1 MPMLAFLAAAA
12 LAAAPAPA
20 AAPLPAPMPQG
31 EELERQIA
39 DLDARLFWA
48 GFEGCDPDAM
58 APLLAPDFRM
68 YHDRIGVSATDAADM
83 VAGFRRQ
90 CDARKPGGKD
100 EGYRNRREIVPGSR
114 VIRHMGEWGALEEAS
129 HLFFEWRGADKGWAL
144 VGGARYMNL
153 WQWLP
158 AERRFVLKQSYSYDH
173 APAAP
178 YPPAFAAAP
187 AGAAK

>member
-1 MPMLAFLAAAA
+1 MPFLALAAAAA

-20 AAPLPAPMPQG
+20 APPADAMPRG
-31 EELERQIA
+31 DDLEQRIA

-68 YHDRIGVSATDAADM
+68 YHDLIGVSATDADDM

-90 CDARKPGGKD
+90 CDARKPGGKE
-100 EGYRNRREIVPGSR
+100 EGYKNRREIVPGSR
-114 VIRHMGEWGALEEAS
+114 VIRRMGDWGALEEAA
-129 HLFFEWRGADKGWAL
+129 HIFFEWRGPAKGWVL

-178 YPPAFAAAP
+178 YPPAVAAAP
-187 AGAAK
+187 AAD

>member
-39 DLDARLFWA
+39 DLDARLFWV

-83 VAGFRRQ
+83 VAGIGPPKY
-90 CDARKPGGKD
+90 KPNNTGNG
-100 EGYRNRREIVPGSR
+100 
-114 VIRHMGEWGALEEAS
+114 
-129 HLFFEWRGADKGWAL
+129 
-144 VGGARYMNL
+144 
-153 WQWLP
+153 Q
-158 AERRFVLKQSYSYDH
+158 
-173 APAAP
+173 
-178 YPPAFAAAP
+178 
-187 AGAAK
+187 